1 MPRGVQL
8 EIPTPGINRRINAF
22 ITAFWPSKR
31 IRYSVYKRRR
41 SIEFIKHL
49 QSVLRYAKRKGYR
62 RLILIM
68 DNASFHKSRDATLF
82 LQTHRSEIKPFNLP
96 TYSPKLNEVDGR
108 INKQLKKD
116 ISTNHTYKNLESL
129 EKAARQYLA
138 RHNRRHKLG
147 DFT

>member
-22 ITAFWPSKR
+22 ITGFWPSR
-31 IRYSVYKRRR
+31 RLRYSLHRRRR
-41 SIEFIKHL
+41 SLEFTKHL
-49 QSVLRYAKRKGYR
+49 ESVLRYMKRKGYR

-68 DNASFHKSRDATLF
+68 DNASFHLSRATRRF
-82 LQTHRSEIKPFNLP
+82 LEAHPEIKPFYLP
-96 TYSPKLNEVDGR
+96 RYAPKLNEVDGR
-108 INKQLKKD
+108 INRQLKKD
-116 ISTNHTYKNLESL
+116 VSTNHTHNNLEDL
-129 EKAARQYLA
+129 ENAAREYLA